1 MKNDLVIIDDGFTIK
16 ATTVDAT
23 GKSAAAVV
31 ASEVEL
37 AAALKELKA
46 SFKGVR
52 DVVVVTRD
60 AVAGSVE
67 FPPGAADTLGFN
79 ERNQLVQFELMSKM
93 PQNDTMIG
101 EVLVGRS
108 LITHAQLQQLLTEQ
122 RESRKDRS
130 AGNYQHLGAL
140 AVSKGFATQEE
151 VDKSIDVQRRIN
163 QPPLGYSPLAGIGLE
178 LKASYGMP
186 AGTEVGFMYQEVRDR
201 WLAALKQ
208 AGFRLNAIIPFAG
221 ITRHYFGKQFAN
233 GNLVEIYDHGIN
245 IVALDGSRAVESIP
259 FGGKPME
266 VEQLSNLLSRVGSS
280 QKYIW
285 ATTDELRDLVLATG
299 EHTNKDSQLLDDP
312 NEVGQILGISTVN
325 AINSMRHV
333 VFPLKNPPKPLREQ
347 PFMPWVYAV
356 LLAAGVVF
364 LAENYIQ
371 QEIQPLVDD
380 LETERLEHIEW
391 EDQWAE
397 ASDFLGR
404 IGTLEDDIK
413 TNQELI
419 ANADAGIQLIDN
431 LKNRSEFQIKL
442 METLMGSISEG
453 VIIDSLESTSG
464 DAFAVELWS
473 ITPQQGS
480 AFVEIFS
487 EKLSAMNLTV
497 AVLSTRSGQGD
508 VGVDGTEMLVSI
520 NPQIEDAPANVEE
533 LEDAE

>member
-1 MKNDLVIIDDGFTIK
+1 MNSYLVIIDDGFTFK
-16 ATTVDAT
+16 ATKVDAT
-23 GKSAAAVV
+23 GKSAVV
-31 ASEVEL
+31 VVSSEVEL
-37 AAALKELKA
+37 AAALKEIKA
-46 SFKGVR
+46 AFKGAR

-67 FPPGAADTLGFN
+67 FPPGAADNLGFD
-79 ERNQLVQFELMSKM
+79 ERNQLVQFELMSRM

-108 LITHAQLQQLLTEQ
+108 LITHAQLKQLLSEQ

-140 AVSKGFATQEE
+140 AVSKGFTTQEE

-163 QPPLGYSPLAGIGLE
+163 QPRLSSSPLAGIGPE
-178 LKASYGMP
+178 LKANYGMP
-186 AGTEVGFMYQEVRDR
+186 AGTEVGFMYQEVRDG

-208 AGFRLNAIIPFAG
+208 VGFRLNAIVPFAG
-221 ITRHYFGKQFAN
+221 IARHYFGKQFTN

-245 IVALDGSRAVESIP
+245 IVALDGSGSVESIP

-280 QKYIW
+280 QKHIW

-312 NEVGQILGISTVN
+312 NQVVQILGISTVN

-333 VFPLKNPPKPLREQ
+333 VFPLKNPPKPLRDQ
-347 PFMPWVYAV
+347 PFMPWVYAA

-364 LAENYIQ
+364 WAENHIKR
-371 QEIQPLVDD
+371 EIQPLIDD
-380 LETERLEHIEW
+380 LETKRLEHIEW
-391 EDQWAE
+391 EDRWSE
-397 ASDFLGR
+397 ASEFLGR
-404 IGTLEDDIK
+404 VGMLEDGIK
-413 TNQELI
+413 ANQELI
-419 ANADAGIQLIDN
+419 ANADEGINLIEN
-431 LKNRSEFQIKL
+431 LKNRSGFQIKL
-442 METLMGSISEG
+442 IEMLMESISEG
-453 VIIDSLESTSG
+453 VVIDSLNSTSG
-464 DAFAVELWS
+464 DSFAVALWS

-480 AFVEIFS
+480 AFVEVLS
-487 EKLSAMNLTV
+487 EKLSVMNLTV
-497 AVLSTRSGQGD
+497 EVLSTRSGQGD
-508 VGVDGTEMLVSI
+508 VGVDGTEILVSI
-520 NPQIEDAPANVEE
+520 NPQTEDLPENLEE

>member
-1 MKNDLVIIDDGFTIK
+1 MLVIIDDGFTIK
-16 ATTVDAT
+16 ATTIDAT
-23 GKSAAAVV
+23 GKSAAVVV

-101 EVLVGRS
+101 EVFVGRS

-163 QPPLGYSPLAGIGLE
+163 QPQLGYSPLAGIGLE

-201 WLAALKQ
+201 WLAALKL

-221 ITRHYFGKQFAN
+221 ITRHYFGKQFTN

-245 IVALDGSRAVESIP
+245 IVALDGSRAVESIWP
-259 FGGKPME
+259 
-266 VEQLSNLLSRVGSS
+266 
-280 QKYIW
+280 
-285 ATTDELRDLVLATG
+285 
-299 EHTNKDSQLLDDP
+299 
-312 NEVGQILGISTVN
+312 
-325 AINSMRHV
+325 
-333 VFPLKNPPKPLREQ
+333 
-347 PFMPWVYAV
+347 
-356 LLAAGVVF
+356 
-364 LAENYIQ
+364 
-371 QEIQPLVDD
+371 
-380 LETERLEHIEW
+380 
-391 EDQWAE
+391 
-397 ASDFLGR
+397 
-404 IGTLEDDIK
+404 
-413 TNQELI
+413 
-419 ANADAGIQLIDN
+419 
-431 LKNRSEFQIKL
+431 
-442 METLMGSISEG
+442 
-453 VIIDSLESTSG
+453 
-464 DAFAVELWS
+464 
-473 ITPQQGS
+473 
-480 AFVEIFS
+480 
-487 EKLSAMNLTV
+487 
-497 AVLSTRSGQGD
+497 
-508 VGVDGTEMLVSI
+508 
-520 NPQIEDAPANVEE
+520 
-533 LEDAE
+533 